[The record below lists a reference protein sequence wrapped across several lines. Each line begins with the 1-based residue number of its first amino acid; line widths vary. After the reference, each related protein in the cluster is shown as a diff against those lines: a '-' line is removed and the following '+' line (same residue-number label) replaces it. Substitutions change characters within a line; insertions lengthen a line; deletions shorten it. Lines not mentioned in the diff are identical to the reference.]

1 MSLGARYGS
10 SFIWKLCRGPLRQ
23 MDAAEGPLEQQF
35 LLEWAVFT
43 STASLGTRFVR

>member
-1 MSLGARYGS
+1 MAAVSFGSFVEAR
-10 SFIWKLCRGPLRQ
+10 LRQ

-43 STASLGTRFVR
+43 SAASLGTRSVT